1 MRFIIRKEAPSW
13 DCGRFYF
20 SCEIFKSCLSLRDR
34 FNLECHY
41 RMMRTKKE
49 HINSIKVS
57 GLTCWRLPIKRK
69 TWNRQFNAGR
79 HKENWFGN
87 CQNKDFFWLIWR
99 NDIFFSR
106 QILMILILRK
116 QSSGVNWYDTKQEGF
131 WVEARISSRS
141 SLWRH
146 DESLRLD
153 YE

>member
-99 NDIFFSR
+99 NDIFFLGRYWWFLSWENS
-106 QILMILILRK
+106 QVVLI
-116 QSSGVNWYDTKQEGF
+116 DTIQNKRGFGLKLEFHQGQDFEGMMK
-131 WVEARISSRS
+131 V
-141 SLWRH
+141 
-146 DESLRLD
+146 
-153 YE
+153 